1 MSSSSKPP
9 HEECPFG
16 KCELPTH
23 TYNYTAQFFYLCLAY
38 IFLIRDNS
46 EFTAT
51 NVVLFIIPIAID
63 LIFSNRCTGI
73 YRIVQLI
80 LYLIVAICSIISL
93 GAVFGFFVVTNE
105 SFTVNPNALLLSDF
119 SVSKKLLARL
129 LFFAIFTPC
138 ILSVGTKTT
147 KDLEAKS
154 QIHVEKG
161 AQS

>member
-1 MSSSSKPP
+1 MSSSNKPP
-9 HEECPFG
+9 HKECPFG

-63 LIFSNRCTGI
+63 LIFSNKCTGI

-105 SFTVNPNALLLSDF
+105 SFTVNPNALLLSGF

-129 LFFAIFTPC
+129 LFFCNFYTMYI
-138 ILSVGTKTT
+138 ISWYKNHQGLRSK
-147 KDLEAKS
+147 KS
-154 QIHVEKG
+154 NTR
-161 AQS
+161 